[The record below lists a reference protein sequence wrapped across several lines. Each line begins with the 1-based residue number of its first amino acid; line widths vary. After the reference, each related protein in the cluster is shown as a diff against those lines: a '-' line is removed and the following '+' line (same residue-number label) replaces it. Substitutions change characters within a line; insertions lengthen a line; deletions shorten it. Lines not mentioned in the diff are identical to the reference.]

1 LCDDVVGDGDVHT
14 SHAHSIHIDRDLG
27 NGPRVF
33 GRLWFGETKELAAVA
48 GSLMGVFAG
57 GSMALRHQA
66 QSKYFLSVSTVA
78 MKEKIVAAAGAMFA
92 DRGIK
97 ATTIA
102 SIEQA
107 VGLHVGSGGVH
118 RYFATKDDLVR
129 AVLEDQLARGRM
141 SRDTAQAWPLP
152 MPGHVAEFLEVMGV
166 FALKESQQGRQVA
179 LIGLREGRSLY
190 ERFPDLRDGN
200 FTVAFTSVADRV
212 RAFQQETGSGADI
225 DPEALAFLFMG
236 PAIGLTDERLVTQWA
251 RLFAPVFERLMY
263 PHQDGTHEPQPEP
276 ASTPSG
282 VTPPE
287 GADRG

>member
-1 LCDDVVGDGDVHT
+1 
-14 SHAHSIHIDRDLG
+14 
-27 NGPRVF
+27 
-33 GRLWFGETKELAAVA
+33 
-48 GSLMGVFAG
+48 
-57 GSMALRHQA
+57 
-66 QSKYFLSVSTVA
+66 
-78 MKEKIVAAAGAMFA
+78 MFA
-92 DRGIK
+92 ERGIK

-118 RYFATKDDLVR
+118 RYFSTKDDLVR
-129 AVLEDQLARGRM
+129 AVLEDQLAHGRR

-152 MPGHVAEFLEVMGV
+152 LPGHVAEFLEVIGM
-166 FALKESQQGRQVA
+166 FALEESQHGRQVA

-200 FTVAFTSVADRV
+200 FTVAFTSVADQV
-212 RAFQQETGSGADI
+212 REFQQETGSGDDV

-236 PAIGLTDERLVTQWA
+236 PLLYHRIIEWVSGRPAIGLTDERLVSQWA

-276 ASTPSG
+276 ASPPNG